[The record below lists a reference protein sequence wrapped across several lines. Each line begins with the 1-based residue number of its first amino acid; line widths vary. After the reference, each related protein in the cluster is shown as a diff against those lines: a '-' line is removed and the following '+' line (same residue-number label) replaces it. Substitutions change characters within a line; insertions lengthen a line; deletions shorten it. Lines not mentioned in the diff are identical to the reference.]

1 MDTGTGHIWETDH
14 LKIRDIKGELVPW
27 EVGETV
33 EVKGCRF
40 EVKEIRIFPYDEIVL
55 KGKARPVEEA
65 NFI

>member
-1 MDTGTGHIWETDH
+1 

-27 EVGETV
+27 EIGETV

-40 EVKEIRIFPYDEIVL
+40 KVKEIKIFPYDEIVL